1 MFIVDLSKGT
11 AVEQYA
17 TKKKSIRIRNYAIF
31 IDDNG
36 AYILTRKEKIYLN
49 TENCVFI

>member
-17 TKKKSIRIRNYAIF
+17 TKKNSIRIRNYAIF
-31 IDDNG
+31 IDTDG
-36 AYILTRKEKIYLN
+36 AYVLTKKEKIYLN
-49 TENCVFI
+49 SENCVFI